1 MSEKPS
7 LNVARRKN
15 GHKMT
20 CPCHICENMKKKEAR
35 DGYKEDA
42 RKLEEKKRGGSGKK
56 NGHKPDCKCQICK
69 NMIKKTRKN
78 RVKRGGD
85 GEDKETT
92 GEGSVTLGDDDEA
105 EKVLLETEGT
115 QKLEGGKPVPSTGGT
130 RRRRNKRRKSSRR
143 SKKRMQK

>member
-85 GEDKETT
+85 GEDERVNTTTDQGTETFGNDKEV
-92 GEGSVTLGDDDEA
+92 EE
-105 EKVLLETEGT
+105 LE
-115 QKLEGGKPVPSTGGT
+115 LEGGESVPSSGGT